1 MIFEICA
8 VSHSRERQQEEM
20 YMKTKRMDTRYFV
33 TLAMLCGLM
42 LVLQITG
49 IGLIPLP
56 LIKATTMHIP
66 VILGAILLGPTAGS
80 ILGALF
86 GLCSIWTNTF
96 TPSALSFAFSP
107 ILAYEVGGI
116 GSAFCAL
123 WTALGCRIL
132 LGFTAGW
139 MWKGM
144 KHFKINDYIS
154 LPVTAGLATVIHSL
168 LVMGS
173 IGLMF
178 AQQYADTKN
187 IAVSSVFGVA
197 MGVVLSSGIPEAIA
211 AIFIV
216 TPVGKALLAFL
227 AHNRKRRR

>member
-1 MIFEICA
+1 
-8 VSHSRERQQEEM
+8 
-20 YMKTKRMDTRYFV
+20 MKTKHMDTRYFV
-33 TLAMLCGLM
+33 TLAMISGLM

-66 VILGAILLGPTAGS
+66 VILGAILLGPTAGT
-80 ILGALF
+80 ILGTIF

-107 ILAYEVGGI
+107 ILAFEVGGFM
-116 GSAFCAL
+116 SSLCAL
-123 WTALGCRIL
+123 WTSLGCRIL
-132 LGFTAGW
+132 LGFSAGW
-139 MWKGM
+139 IWKAM
-144 KHFKINDYIS
+144 KKLHLNDYIC

-178 AQQYADTKN
+178 AQQYADLKN
-187 IAVSSVFGVA
+187 VAVSSVFGVA
-197 MGVVLSSGIPEAIA
+197 MGVVATSGIPEAVA
-211 AIFIV
+211 AVLIV
-216 TPVGKALLAFL
+216 TAVGKALLAFL
-227 AHNRKRRR
+227 SQTKKRRR